1 MAREPQFV
9 FKDQTFTAAL
19 VKLERNKVYGW
30 TETKYTDAEGR
41 PCSFITMLDDGRTM
55 LGTGGLALKSIDS
68 QGNEIDKST
77 LVARYD
83 DGSEATLL
91 PSVFDGETILD
102 HTKTVQDYLDMD
114 VKAVYQLKFAESSA
128 ALLSLLQEY
137 KVLYFTFNYR
147 ASYDADDA
155 FLVSQGDSIFAVIG
169 TLTTFNYSTLEL
181 PTVLDDDGDDAGDD
195 LDFNMF

>member
-55 LGTGGLALKSIDS
+55 LGTGGLALKSIDAH
-68 QGNEIDKST
+68 GNEIDKST
-77 LVARYD
+77 LVARYE
-83 DGSEATLL
+83 DGSEATLF
-91 PSVFDGETILD
+91 PSVFDGETVLD
-102 HTKTVQDYLDMD
+102 NTKTIQDYLDMD

-128 ALLSLLQEY
+128 ALLALLQEY

-147 ASYDADDA
+147 ASYDADDS
-155 FLVSQGDSIFAVIG
+155 FLVAQGESIFAVIG
-169 TLTTFNYSTLEL
+169 KLTAFCYSTLEL
-181 PTVLDDDGDDAGDD
+181 PTVLEDDNDDVGDD

>member
-9 FKDQTFTAAL
+9 FKDQSFTAAL

-30 TETKYTDAEGR
+30 TETKYSDFDNR

-55 LGTGGLALKSIDS
+55 LGIGGLALKSIDT

-83 DGSEATLL
+83 DGSVATLF
-91 PSVFDGETILD
+91 PSVFDGETVLD
-102 HTKTVQDYLDMD
+102 DTKTIQDYLDMD
-114 VKAVYQLKFAESSA
+114 VKAVYQLRFADSSD
-128 ALLSLLQEY
+128 ALLALLQEY

-155 FLVSQGDSIFAVIG
+155 FLVSQGDYIFAVIG

-181 PTVLDDDGDDAGDD
+181 LTVLEDDNEDTGDD